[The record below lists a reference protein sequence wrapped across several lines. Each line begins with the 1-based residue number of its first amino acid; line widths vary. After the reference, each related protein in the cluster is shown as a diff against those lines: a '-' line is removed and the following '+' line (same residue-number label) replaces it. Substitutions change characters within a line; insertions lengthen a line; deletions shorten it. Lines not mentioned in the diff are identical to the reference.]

1 MASKAPKKIKKKPS
15 LEELRAKT
23 ARVIEVLSQHYPE
36 AHCALEYETPA
47 QLLFATILSAQCTDV
62 MVNKVT
68 RELFPRFP
76 DPRNLAKAE
85 LKEVEELVR
94 RTGFY
99 KNKAKN
105 LIACAQKLV
114 AEHGGEVPKEME
126 ALVVLPGVGRKT
138 ANVVRGNA
146 FGIPGM
152 VVDTHVKRI
161 TNLLGLTKA
170 DDPVKIEAELVKLV
184 PEADWTMFSHWII
197 HHGRAI
203 CVARR
208 PKCGECP
215 VLRDCDFGQK
225 EGLPER

>member
-1 MASKAPKKIKKKPS
+1 
-15 LEELRAKT
+15 
-23 ARVIEVLSQHYPE
+23 
-36 AHCALEYETPA
+36 
-47 QLLFATILSAQCTDV
+47 

-76 DPRNLAKAE
+76 DPQSLAKADLAE
-85 LKEVEELVR
+85 IEQIVR

-105 LIACAQKLV
+105 LIACAQRLV
-114 AEHGGEVPKEME
+114 EAHGGEVPKGME
-126 ALVVLPGVGRKT
+126 ELVVLPGVGRKT

-161 TNLLGLTKA
+161 TNLLGLTKE
-170 DDPVKIEAELVKLV
+170 DDPVKIEAELVALV

-197 HHGRAI
+197 HHGRSI

-215 VLRDCDFGQK
+215 AIRECDFGQK